1 MTEWGPLG
9 ISQMLVILAL
19 LGFALW
25 KQGWLRVI
33 LSVCLIIWGTFAM
46 PYDIKI
52 AVPLVSIGAV
62 LFIMAT
68 MNLIGQYRQSR
79 EETM

>member
-9 ISQMLVILAL
+9 ISQMIVILAL

-79 EETM
+79 EEAM

>member
-1 MTEWGPLG
+1 MVFGNPVGLPQVIFALG
-9 ISQMLVILAL
+9 L

-79 EETM
+79 EESM